1 MFLLF
6 KVHRRREI
14 LVRKCL
20 THANASCILS
30 AASVESPKMEGR
42 P

>member
-1 MFLLF
+1 MFQLF
-6 KVHRRREI
+6 EVHRWREN
-14 LVRKCL
+14 LVRKCM